1 MEVELTTDELCTLM
15 GSLEAKKLALDDLFN
30 PVLNMALVSLIELKI
45 AVSILWL
52 TSISSRMAPKR
63 RHLV

>member
-15 GSLEAKKLALDDLFN
+15 GSLEAKKLALDDLFD

>member
-15 GSLEAKKLALDDLFN
+15 GSLEAKELALDNLFN

-52 TSISSRMAPKR
+52 TSISSRVAPKR
-63 RHLV
+63 RHLI

>member
-52 TSISSRMAPKR
+52 TSISSRVAPKR
-63 RHLV
+63 RHLI

>member
-15 GSLEAKKLALDDLFN
+15 GSLEAKELAFDDLFN
-30 PVLNMALVSLIELKI
+30 SVLDMALVSLIELKI

-52 TSISSRMAPKR
+52 TSISSRVAPKR
-63 RHLV
+63 RHLI

>member
-1 MEVELTTDELCTLM
+1 MEVELPTDELCTLM
-15 GSLEAKKLALDDLFN
+15 GSLEAKELALDNLFN

-52 TSISSRMAPKR
+52 TSISSRVAPKR
-63 RHLV
+63 RHLI